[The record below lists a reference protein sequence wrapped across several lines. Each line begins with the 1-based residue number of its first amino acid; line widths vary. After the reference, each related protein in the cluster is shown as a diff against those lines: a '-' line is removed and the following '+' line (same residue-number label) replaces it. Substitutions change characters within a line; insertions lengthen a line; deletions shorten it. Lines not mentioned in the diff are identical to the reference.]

1 MNRSFTIAIL
11 CYNEAGAIAAVIQ
24 KALEVADQLAQDDTQ
39 IVVVDDGSTDHS
51 VQIIRQLQQ
60 QYPTIHLIEN
70 QHNQGIGASTIKA
83 HQSATGE
90 LIYVVSGDGEA
101 NLDEVLCDEV
111 RQLDEDSFIL
121 FERQYK
127 TGYNAFRRFLTWSN
141 KLFNYL
147 IFGEWINDVNWN
159 KVVWKKHIQQIQP
172 ELKSV
177 LIDSEITFKL
187 LKKGIRIQ
195 KVSTTSLPRIA
206 GIAKGGNR
214 SSVWSS
220 VMEMVHLWK
229 TVRNIK

>member
-1 MNRSFTIAIL
+1 MTRSFTIAIL

-24 KALEVADQLAQDDTQ
+24 KALEVLDALTQ
-39 IVVVDDGSTDHS
+39 GEKQIIVVDDGSTDNS
-51 VQIIRQLQQ
+51 VQIVQQLQQ
-60 QYPTIHLIEN
+60 QYSIIDLVKN
-70 QHNQGIGASTIKA
+70 QQNQGIGASTIKA
-83 HQSATGE
+83 HQAAKGE

-101 NLDEVLCDEV
+101 HLDEVLCNEV
-111 RQLDEDSFIL
+111 QQLDEHSFIL
-121 FERQYK
+121 FERQHK

-141 KLFNYL
+141 KVFNYF

-159 KVVWKKHIQQIQP
+159 KVVWKKHINEIHP

-195 KVSTTSLPRIA
+195 KVPTTSLPRTA
-206 GIAKGGNR
+206 GIAKGGSG